1 MHKTFDTS
9 GDLQVVVDNA
19 VGHVSIKTADAPTTS
34 VSLEADTP
42 DAQDLIDRATVEC
55 EALGDRHVLR
65 INIPHRYGLPF
76 MRRNGVTVRCVMS
89 SGGDV
94 EVETASADVELSGA
108 FGALVL
114 KTASGDIDA
123 DGSSAAVTAKTAS
136 GDVVIGQADGSV
148 RLKSASGD
156 LRASQ
161 VDGSLSAV
169 TASGNIDVGASC
181 GRTELRSTSGE
192 VRVGLV
198 AGEASVVAVS
208 GDVRVSSCAAGRL
221 QVRSVSGDVTV
232 GIGRGVNLGVD
243 AESMSGTVRSDIP
256 LSDNPAPNEGN
267 REVFVTA
274 RSVSGDVLFERASDA
289 FAYE

>member
-1 MHKTFDTS
+1 MHKTFDTP

-19 VGHVSIKTADAPTTS
+19 VGHVSIKTADAPTSS
-34 VSLEADTP
+34 VTLEADTP

-55 EALGDRHVLR
+55 EPFGDRHVLR
-65 INIPHRYGLPF
+65 VKIPHRYGPRF

-94 EVETASADVELSGA
+94 EVETASADVELSGV

-123 DGSSAAVTAKTAS
+123 DGSSAAVMVKTAS

-169 TASGNIDVGASC
+169 TASGNIDVGAAC
-181 GRTELRSTSGE
+181 GRTELRCTSGE
-192 VRVGLV
+192 VRLGLV
-198 AGEASVVAVS
+198 EGDASIVAVS
-208 GDVRVSSCAAGRL
+208 GDVRVSSCTAGRL

-232 GIGRGVNLGVD
+232 GIAEGVNLGLD

-256 LSDNPAPNEGN
+256 LSDIPVSREGN
-267 REVFVTA
+267 SDVFVTA
-274 RSVSGDVLFERASDA
+274 RSVSGDVIFERAADA